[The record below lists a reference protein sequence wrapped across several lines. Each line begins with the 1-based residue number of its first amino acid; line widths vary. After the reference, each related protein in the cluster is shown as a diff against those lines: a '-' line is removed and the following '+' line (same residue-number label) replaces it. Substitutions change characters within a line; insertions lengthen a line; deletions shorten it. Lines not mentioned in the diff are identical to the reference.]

1 MEYHVMPPIIT
12 KSHAKHAK
20 KPKITRLHKPEEMSL
35 EEWQTFLRREFGR
48 EQQFHMKN
56 LGERKAFSDF
66 MVTNPKSGN
75 CYRIT
80 IRGTQPGDNT
90 CTCPDF
96 TTNTLGTCKHLEFAL
111 AKLERHRTARTEL
124 KAGNKPSAGEVFL
137 RYGSQREVCYIPPAG
152 APSSLKKLAAK
163 FFDPNGKLKSDLT
176 DGFEAFVNE
185 AAEHD
190 PDLRVNDDVRSF
202 LAEIRDSLDRSQR
215 VSEAFP
221 KGVRSA
227 MFKDLLK
234 VPLYDYQREGVLFAA
249 RAGRCLIGDEMGLG
263 KTIQAIGTAE
273 VMAQLFGVERVLVIC
288 PTSLKHQWK
297 NELAKFTDR
306 PVRVIEGGKTKR
318 AEAFADPAPFFKVTN
333 YDTVYMDLDVIEAWS
348 PDLVILDEAQRIKNW
363 STRVAQSVKKVRSPY
378 AVVLTGTPLE
388 NRLEELISIVD
399 FVDRFRLGPTFR
411 LMHDHQVRDDVGK
424 VTGYRNLDRIG
435 QTLSPLLLRR
445 QKEQVLDQLPER
457 IENTVFVPMTPY
469 QRDLHTDNREQV
481 AKIVAKWRRFKFLT
495 EADKHR
501 LMAALQN
508 MRMSCDS
515 SYLLDPKSDH
525 GLKVTEIM
533 TVLSEL
539 LEKPGTKAV
548 VFSQWIKMHELL
560 VRAAKKLKWGH
571 VFFHGG
577 VESGNR
583 GKLVDRF
590 RNDPDCRLFFST
602 DAGSV
607 GLNLQFASVVVNVD
621 LPWNPAV
628 LNQRIGRVHRLG
640 QKESVRVVNF
650 VARGTIEEGMLGVLQ
665 FKKGLASG
673 ILDGGTADIDLGG
686 SRLTKFMETIEA
698 TTNGIPAAPVEE
710 REEALEAKREFGGKP
725 TVPEVAAPA
734 PSDPWS
740 AILQAGAA
748 LLQQVTNT
756 NKAPGKTV
764 SLMQKDEKTGETFL
778 RLPVPSE
785 TVVTEALAAIGKL
798 LSGLRGQGG

>member
-1 MEYHVMPPIIT
+1 MPPSIT
-12 KSHAKHAK
+12 KSHAKHDK

-35 EEWQTFLRREFGR
+35 EEWQTYLRRQFGR
-48 EQQFHMKN
+48 EQKFTMKN
-56 LGERKAFSDF
+56 LGERYAFSDF
-66 MVTNPKSGN
+66 MVTNPKTNG

-80 IRGTQPGDNT
+80 IRGISPGDNT

-96 TTNTLGTCKHLEFAL
+96 TTNSLGTCKHLEFAL
-111 AKLERHRTARTEL
+111 ARLERNAKARSEL
-124 KAGNKPSAGEVFL
+124 KIGYRPSAGEVFL
-137 RYGSQREVCYIPPAG
+137 RYGSQREVCYIPPAK
-152 APSSLKKLAAK
+152 APATLTKLAAR
-163 FFDPNGKLKSDLT
+163 FFNDDGKLKSEAAN
-176 DGFEAFVNE
+176 GFEAFVV
-185 AAEHD
+185 AAEQGD
-190 PDLRVNDDVRSF
+190 PDLRVNDDVRSY
-202 LAEIRDSLDRSQR
+202 LAEIRDSIDRKQR
-215 VSEAFP
+215 VDEAFP
-221 KGVRSA
+221 KGIKSVV
-227 MFKDLLK
+227 FKDLLK

-263 KTIQAIGTAE
+263 KTIQAIGSAE
-273 VMAQLFGVERVLVIC
+273 VMARLFGVERVLVIC

-297 NELAKFTDR
+297 NELTKFTER
-306 PVRVIEGGKTKR
+306 PLRVVEGSKQKR
-318 AEAFADPAPFFKVTN
+318 MEAFADPEPFFKVTN
-333 YDTVYMDLDVIEAWS
+333 YDTIYMDLDAIAEWS
-348 PDLVILDEAQRIKNW
+348 PDLVVLDEAQRIKNW
-363 STRVAQSVKKVRSPY
+363 STRVAQSVKKVRSAY

-399 FVDRFRLGPTFR
+399 FVDRHRLGPTFR
-411 LMHDHQVRDDVGK
+411 LLHEHQVRDNVGK

-435 QTLSPLLLRR
+435 QTLSPILLRR

-457 IENTVFVPMTPY
+457 IENTIFVPMTPY
-469 QRDLHTDNREQV
+469 QRDLHTENQEVV

-495 EADKHR
+495 EADKQR

-515 SYLLDPKSDH
+515 SYLLDPKSDQ
-525 GLKVTEIM
+525 GLKVNEIM

-539 LEKPGTKAV
+539 LERPGTKAV
-548 VFSQWIKMHELL
+548 IFSQWLKMHELL
-560 VRAAKKLKWGH
+560 VRAAKKRKWGH

-577 VESGNR
+577 IESSQR
-583 GKLVDRF
+583 GKLIDQF
-590 RNDPDCRLFFST
+590 RNDSDCRLFFST

-607 GLNLQFASVVVNVD
+607 GLNLQFASIVVNVD

-698 TTNGIPAAPVEE
+698 TTSGIPATQVEE
-710 REEALEAKREFGGKP
+710 REEALEAKREFGNKP
-725 TVPEVAAPA
+725 AIPEVSESTA
-734 PSDPWS
+734 SDPWS

-748 LLQQVTNT
+748 LLQQVT
-756 NKAPGKTV
+756 KPRDGKPGPG
-764 SLMQKDEKTGETFL
+764 SLVHKDEKTGETFL

-785 TVVTEALAAIGKL
+785 AIVTEALSAISKL
-798 LSGLRGQGG
+798 LSSWRVKV